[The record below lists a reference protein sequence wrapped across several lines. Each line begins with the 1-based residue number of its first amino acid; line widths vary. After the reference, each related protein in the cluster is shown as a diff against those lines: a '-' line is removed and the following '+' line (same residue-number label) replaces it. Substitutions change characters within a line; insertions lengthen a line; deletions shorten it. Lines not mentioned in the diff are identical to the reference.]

1 MKIVLSLLLI
11 LTSFQTFA
19 QSKVTLS
26 GYITDSKNGEAMSD
40 IKVYIPSLKLG
51 AMSNAY
57 GFYSLTVVPGKY
69 NVEYRSVTYGAEVR
83 EIDLTKSTVLSI
95 ELGTKVNDAKEVVVN
110 MKKTENV
117 TSTKM
122 GQIELQMDQ
131 IKTLPAFMGEVDV
144 IKTIQ
149 LLPGVS

>member
-1 MKIVLSLLLI
+1 MKLIFSFLLI
-11 LTSFQTFA
+11 LVSFSTFA

-26 GYITDSKNGEAMSD
+26 GYITDAKNGEAMSD
-40 IKVYIPSLKLG
+40 VKIYIPSLKLG
-51 AMSNAY
+51 ALSNSY

-69 NVEYRSVTYGAEVR
+69 AVEYRSMTYGSEVR
-83 EIDLTKSTVLSI
+83 EVDLTKSTVLTL
-95 ELGTKVNDAKEVVVN
+95 ELGSKVTDKNEVVAN

-131 IKTLPAFMGEVDV
+131 IKIPATGID
-144 IKTIQ
+144 
-149 LLPGVS
+149 PVSRNPR